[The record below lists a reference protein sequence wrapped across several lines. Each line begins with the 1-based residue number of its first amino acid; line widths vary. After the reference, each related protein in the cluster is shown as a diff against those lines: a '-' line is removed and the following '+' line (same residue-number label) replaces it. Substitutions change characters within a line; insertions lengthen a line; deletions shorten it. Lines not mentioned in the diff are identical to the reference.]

1 MAYSVAVDAT
11 SSAPPEV
18 VFEHIARAEAW
29 AIWSGFTRSERE
41 RAGFGEPDGVGSVR
55 RVRLGPGGAREE
67 TVAYEPYRHYAYRLL
82 SGLPIK
88 GYRADVTLETTPE
101 GGTAIHWTGHFDTPV
116 IPGTGQLTHVFLGR
130 IIAGLAHKVARHAE
144 RCDPACPVHRGR

>member
-1 MAYSVAVDAT
+1 MAYSIAADVT

-29 AIWSGFTRSERE
+29 AVWGGFSRSERE
-41 RAGFGEPDGVGSVR
+41 RAGVGAPDGVGSVR

-88 GYRADVTLETTPE
+88 GYRADVTLEATRE
-101 GGTAIHWTGHFDTPV
+101 GGTAIHWTGQFDTAV
-116 IPGTGQLTHVFLGR
+116 IPGTAQAAHFFLGR
-130 IIAGLAHKVARHAE
+130 VVAGLASKVARHSE
-144 RCDPACPVHRGR
+144 HCGPACPVYQSR